1 MTQID
6 VGHPFFIFYIVHIL
20 DPFLLYCLTTNALLS
35 IGVAVIWEIAE
46 YAIYSI
52 FGNYSILFLQT
63 LESEAEI
70 ESLTDI
76 LIYDIGGAIV
86 AVSYAHLLYRALR
99 VKMTE
104 RVKLSWKTWTELLP
118 IIVKAI
124 CLSPFAA
131 LGWECTAVAES
142 WCQSNGYMLFPWGM
156 LVIVPVNTLFI
167 LHFFAGAEE
176 LWWIVGS
183 AWLLFATAFQ
193 RTVAGAFLAISLF
206 SFLTLTL
213 WLYTSFQ
220 GRKEDYKRLDLAEA

>member
-1 MTQID
+1 MAPID
-6 VGHPFFIFYIVHIL
+6 VGHPFFIFYIGHIL

-52 FGNYSILFLQT
+52 FGNYSVLFLQAP
-63 LESEAEI
+63 ESEAEM

-86 AVSYAHLLYRALR
+86 AVSYAHLLYRALQI
-99 VKMTE
+99 KMTE

-118 IIVKAI
+118 IIVKVI

-131 LGWECTAVAES
+131 LGWECEAVVES

-167 LHFFAGAEE
+167 LHFFAGAKEI
-176 LWWIVGS
+176 WWIVGS

-193 RTVAGAFLAISLF
+193 RTVAGAFLALCLF
-206 SFLTLTL
+206 AFLTLTL